1 MSAETTPIHDTL
13 AEEYAA
19 RYQPKHAG
27 KSDLLLGVFH
37 GTGHTGI
44 DAATIMLAA
53 FLTIVII
60 GLMAWVLAWWL

>member
-53 FLTIVII
+53 SS
-60 GLMAWVLAWWL
+60 A